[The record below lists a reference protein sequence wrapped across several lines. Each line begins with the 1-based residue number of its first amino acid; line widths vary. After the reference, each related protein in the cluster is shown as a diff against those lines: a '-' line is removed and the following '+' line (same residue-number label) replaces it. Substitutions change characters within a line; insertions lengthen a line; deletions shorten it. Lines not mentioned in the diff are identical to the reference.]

1 MFAYHVTDALKQQL
15 TNWIKKEGG
24 NEYMKWDS
32 LLCVAL
38 EMFVKFVGKQ
48 RPMHIVWLQN
58 ADREIMRMVFYSE
71 LQIDVWIWF
80 LSII

>member
-38 EMFVKFVGKQ
+38 EMFVKFVGKHKDQ
-48 RPMHIVWLQN
+48 CI
-58 ADREIMRMVFYSE
+58 
-71 LQIDVWIWF
+71 
-80 LSII
+80 